1 MEQRLYQSAFI
12 CVYLRLIR
20 GAQLNEIAIVAQGGT
35 PAPTSKPAPGPMD
48 FISSPIFPLM
58 LGLLILYFF
67 MMRGNKG
74 KDKKRQEMLK
84 QLKRNDEVQTIGGVI
99 GKVVEAREDRVLVK
113 VDETTQTKIWFSRSA
128 IHRVVDAENAE
139 ATK

>member
-1 MEQRLYQSAFI
+1 M
-12 CVYLRLIR
+12 
-20 GAQLNEIAIVAQGGT
+20 NEIAIVADAQ
-35 PAPTSKPAPGPMD
+35 PAPGPTSKPAPGPMD

-58 LGLLILYFF
+58 LALLILYFF
-67 MMRGNKG
+67 MMRSNKG

-99 GKVVEAREDRVLVK
+99 GKVIEAREDRVLVK

-128 IHRVVDAENAE
+128 IHRVVDAEKTE